1 MTMTTLTQHRAA
13 VEAATATL
21 NAGRRALLD
30 GDGRRLYADHEHE
43 RREQELRAAFRA
55 TIAEAAEAARVAT
68 AEAEDD
74 LGRAEADPIHALS
87 TSELERA
94 SLLRSLLR
102 ERLLAAPLREVDA
115 EVQAVLRDGDRASR
129 YATWSLVAER
139 RQARVEAAVAAAPD
153 LTARLRAEHGPEA
166 GPLASMAERL
176 RATLVDGTAR
186 TAARERAEATRS
198 EAEGI
203 MATAG
208 LAAYMEAEYGP
219 RPTPY
224 ASAGTA

>member
-1 MTMTTLTQHRAA
+1 MTTLTQHRAA

-55 TIAEAAEAARVAT
+55 TIAEA
-68 AEAEDD
+68 AEDD

>member
-1 MTMTTLTQHRAA
+1 MTTLTQHRAA

-55 TIAEAAEAARVAT
+55 TIAEAATAAT

-102 ERLLAAPLREVDA
+102 ERLLAAPIREVDA
-115 EVQAVLRDGDRASR
+115 EVQAVLREGDRASR

-166 GPLASMAERL
+166 GPLAWMAERL

-208 LAAYMEAEYGP
+208 LAAYMETEYGP
-219 RPTPY
+219 RPAPTVEVG
-224 ASAGTA
+224 AA